1 MFGRRVGG
9 SRLEQGLGCSGR
21 FGRCPVPLTGT
32 VVVCRVR
39 EPMVWAAV
47 AVAAVGMA
55 GFPRATRWQALVV
68 CTVLVGTS
76 LLALAYLREWT
87 FVAAA
92 WAVAISAWLFRPARP
107 MLARSACLALCVLI
121 PVLPGLGLAGNSYV
135 RHNSG
140 ILGYERTV
148 LSERAK
154 SAFVHPKVV
163 KQPPTTNPTTN
174 PTTQVTV
181 PLALSDESLV
191 VPKGIKNDLRA
202 LPTGL
207 VAFTLRPFPWQ
218 HGEGLSYD
226 LAGVEELL
234 YYPLYLLAIVG
245 LVAYRRR
252 RNVIAFPFVVVVLIT
267 GIASEAEGNLGSA
280 FRHRDQ
286 LLWAV
291 VVFATLGAH
300 YLYERWSARRSS
312 GEPAELVTDR
322 KQDPLVHA

>member
-1 MFGRRVGG
+1 
-9 SRLEQGLGCSGR
+9 
-21 FGRCPVPLTGT
+21 
-32 VVVCRVR
+32 
-39 EPMVWAAV
+39 
-47 AVAAVGMA
+47 MA
-55 GFPRATRWQALVV
+55 GFARAKRWQALVG
-68 CTVLVGTS
+68 CTLVVGTS

-92 WAVAISAWLFRPARP
+92 WAVAIAPWLSRPARRA
-107 MLARSACLALCVLI
+107 LARSACLALCVLI

-163 KQPPTTNPTTN
+163 KQPTTPSTTQ

-181 PLALSDESLV
+181 PLALSNEALV

-207 VAFTLRPFPWQ
+207 VAFTLRPFPGQ

-252 RNVIAFPFVVVVLIT
+252 LDVIAFPFVVVVLVT

-286 LLWAV
+286 LLWAI

-300 YLYERWSARRSS
+300 DLYERWSTRRSARR
-312 GEPAELVTDR
+312 PAQLAPDSA
-322 KQDPLVHA
+322 PLVHA